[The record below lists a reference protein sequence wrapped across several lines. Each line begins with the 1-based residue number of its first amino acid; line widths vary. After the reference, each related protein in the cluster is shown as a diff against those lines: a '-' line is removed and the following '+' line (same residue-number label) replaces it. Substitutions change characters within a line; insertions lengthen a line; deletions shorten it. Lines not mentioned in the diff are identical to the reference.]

1 MRVNH
6 EIKYQENNKLFLIFL
21 KRKEIQ
27 RVPYCC
33 FIAFSKWAK
42 VEGYIDLG
50 VIVPLLFKDS
60 LKSQTLLFLY
70 RSFAEPSTMFKFS
83 QSKQIWGLQSIYWAF
98 LRLHILEMLC
108 KNWVPSIYQWKISS
122 NMKFSY
128 TNLWKS
134 EKKLLWSKYWGLHCQ
149 RMLSNKSKINA
160 VSLLCNITQIW
171 QLLSVSMRNIFI

>member
-83 QSKQIWGLQSIYWAF
+83 QSKQTEGYSPFIELFWGYTFWKWCARIEYQVYINEKWVQIW
-98 LRLHILEMLC
+98 
-108 KNWVPSIYQWKISS
+108 
-122 NMKFSY
+122 
-128 TNLWKS
+128 
-134 EKKLLWSKYWGLHCQ
+134 
-149 RMLSNKSKINA
+149 
-160 VSLLCNITQIW
+160 SLATQICEKVKKNYSGASTEGYIANECW
-171 QLLSVSMRNIFI
+171 AIKVK